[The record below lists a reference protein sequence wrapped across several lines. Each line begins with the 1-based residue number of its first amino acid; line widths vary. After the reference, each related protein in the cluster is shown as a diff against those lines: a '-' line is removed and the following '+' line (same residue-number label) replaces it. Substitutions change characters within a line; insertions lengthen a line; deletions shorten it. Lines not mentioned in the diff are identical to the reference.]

1 VALQGTSNVPF
12 EQLPYQCFQEAR
24 KILLA
29 DREEKLKQI
38 EVERARIA
46 RLKEADPELSGGELR
61 KQNRLRSMSMTLEK
75 LKILADINDPMVK
88 KRFEDGLGRAL
99 VLPRDFALLT
109 IRTGDMNK
117 PIYRYLA
124 DRKWREYR
132 RRVLV
137 QRLTQ
142 MKIIPDVVQNFEPT
156 ADVKLA
162 FGSRNILPGD
172 FVESTVSE
180 NPCRLSVQLFERG
193 TRLVTIAVVD
203 SDVPN
208 VEKDG
213 FDYRCHFLAS
223 NIPITPISPFINLAR
238 LSADSQ
244 ILLPWLPPFAQKG
257 SPYHRI
263 SIFVLQQKDN
273 IPIDI
278 NVARQKVQHDKFI
291 LRSFMTRH
299 MLKPFGATLF
309 RNKWDEGTAGVMMRA
324 GVPGADM
331 ELKRIKV
338 EPLPYKRRNP
348 ASFR

>member
-1 VALQGTSNVPF
+1 
-12 EQLPYQCFQEAR
+12 
-24 KILLA
+24 
-29 DREEKLKQI
+29 
-38 EVERARIA
+38 
-46 RLKEADPELSGGELR
+46 
-61 KQNRLRSMSMTLEK
+61 
-75 LKILADINDPMVK
+75 
-88 KRFEDGLGRAL
+88 
-99 VLPRDFALLT
+99 
-109 IRTGDMNK
+109 MNK

-156 ADVKLA
+156 ADVKLV

-172 FVESTVSE
+172 FVESIVSE

-223 NIPITPISPFINLAR
+223 NIPITPTFPFVNLAR
-238 LSADSQ
+238 LPADSQ

-263 SIFVLQQKDN
+263 SIIVLQQKDN

-278 NVARQKVQHDKFI
+278 NVAKQKVQHDKFI

-324 GVPGADM
+324 DLPGADM